1 MKRPLPH
8 LIRHSLA
15 RAGFS
20 LIETLM
26 ATGIIST
33 AALGTLGLLAS
44 TMSMSMDGSQ
54 RSKAIVIA
62 QELFHDLQLGALDV
76 TPAATDER
84 QTNGLRPETGLGF
97 ARHVLF
103 YDRAGIPLVSG
114 QPGEGA
120 HQSVY
125 EQGTTLPGVEW
136 LVSVEGIQSADY
148 TSNAGAGQVMA
159 MPDPTTVAPLSPIS
173 TESGAYPFPVVISP
187 PDPTLTPP
195 TTALTQVRISI
206 ESPPTAPAKR
216 RKKFSYDFYWNR

>member
-120 HQSVY
+120 IK
-125 EQGTTLPGVEW
+125 
-136 LVSVEGIQSADY
+136 VSMSR
-148 TSNAGAGQVMA
+148 
-159 MPDPTTVAPLSPIS
+159 APLFQ
-173 TESGAYPFPVVISP
+173 E
-187 PDPTLTPP
+187 
-195 TTALTQVRISI
+195 
-206 ESPPTAPAKR
+206 
-216 RKKFSYDFYWNR
+216 